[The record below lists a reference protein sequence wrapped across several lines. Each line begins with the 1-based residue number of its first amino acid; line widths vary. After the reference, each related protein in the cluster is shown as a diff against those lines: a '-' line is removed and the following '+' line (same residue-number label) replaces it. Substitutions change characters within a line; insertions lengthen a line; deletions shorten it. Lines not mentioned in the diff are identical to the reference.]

1 MRLRTA
7 IRAAF
12 TLVEMLVVII
22 IITAIL
28 LIAVPSFQAMLN
40 STESAMAE
48 SMLKA
53 GLRAGKDA
61 ALRSTGDQ
69 DSAVVFFY
77 PPGGRL
83 TMGVYVKVGTLN
95 DSDGVNNVVQRDIF
109 VPTGL
114 NEPVQL
120 PKGWMVRGF
129 APPNGTSSGSDD
141 SLLDPCTQWYE
152 SYSNRPMNS
161 TQANWVFPET
171 HFYDTGDS
179 DSGEHRQ
186 TFMVRFEAGTGIMR
200 IGAANTA
207 LIFDPGPNA
216 AWRGNGEFN
225 TYRADQT
232 DDPIRFITRILNAPA
247 VGTGALDEQERR
259 SLIGWESSD
268 MVLAKP
274 VSQLALYEEVK
285 LASGIG
291 VRPDRTTGCLYLP
304 FQAGSDPSL
313 VARADAGNMTR
324 DINRWITGDTS
335 LNGQYRPV
343 DGAGVT
349 EDAPEARIFTIDRYT
364 GGLQTVE
371 VQ

>member
-1 MRLRTA
+1 MRLPRA
-7 IRAAF
+7 IHAAF

-48 SMLKA
+48 SMLKS

-69 DSAVVFFY
+69 DSAVVFTF

-83 TMGVYVKVGTLN
+83 TMGIYVKVGTLN
-95 DSDGVNNVVQRDIF
+95 DVDGVNNVIQRDIF

-129 APPNGTSSGSDD
+129 TPANGTSTGSDD
-141 SLLDPCTQWYE
+141 SLLDPCTEWYE
-152 SYSNRPMNS
+152 PYSQRPMNP

-171 HFYDTGDS
+171 HFYDVNDS

-200 IGAANTA
+200 LGAANTA
-207 LIFDPGPNA
+207 LVFDPGPNA
-216 AWRGNGEFN
+216 AWRGNGVFN
-225 TYRADQT
+225 VYRADQT
-232 DDPIRFITRILNAPA
+232 DDPIRFITRILNAPST
-247 VGTGALDEQERR
+247 GTGALDDQERR

-268 MVLAKP
+268 MILAKP
-274 VSQLALYEEVK
+274 VSQLALYEEAK
-285 LASGIG
+285 LATGIG
-291 VRPDRTTGCLYLP
+291 MRVDRTTGCLYVP
-304 FQAGSDPSL
+304 FQAGSDPAF
-313 VARADAGNMTR
+313 VARVNEGDITR

-335 LNGQYRPV
+335 LNGQFRPV
-343 DGAGVT
+343 DGSGVT

-364 GGLQTVE
+364 GGLQSVE